1 MLFQMKRSR
10 RAQAMRMQSR
20 EAKLDAAHNFSGMA
34 KKLGLPTVP
43 AAWPTG
49 MAQLTQAYA
58 ACQRCAAEE
67 ACSDWL
73 ERAPDTIQL
82 PPEFCPNAVEFTR
95 ANRKKARG

>member
-1 MLFQMKRSR
+1 MM
-10 RAQAMRMQSR
+10 AQAP
-20 EAKLDAAHNFSGMA
+20 KPKPDAARNFSGMA

-67 ACSDWL
+67 ACADWL
-73 ERAPDTIQL
+73 KRAPDTIQL
-82 PPEFCPNAVEFTR
+82 PPEFCPNAAEFTR
-95 ANRKKARG
+95 ANKKKARG